1 MLITFEGIDGCGK
14 STQLTI
20 IGDLLEKKGC
30 KVLRLREP
38 GGTALS
44 ESIREI
50 LLSSKNKINDTTE
63 LLLFAS
69 ARANLVEEVIKPA
82 LLRDEYVLCDRFY
95 DSTTAYQGYG
105 RRIDLDII
113 NACNK
118 IATGGLKPDLTFYL
132 KIFLETAFIRAGHR
146 QPDRIEKA
154 GDDFFNRVV
163 DGFQKIA
170 ESEPERVKIIDAEGT
185 IEQTKIKIIQ
195 NIPIINS
202 DY

>member
-50 LLSSKNKINDTTE
+50 LLSSKNKINDTSE
-63 LLLFAS
+63 LLLFAA

-105 RRIDLDII
+105 RRIDLEII

-132 KIFLETAFIRAGHR
+132 KISLDTAFIRAGHR
-146 QPDRIEKA
+146 QQDRIEKA
-154 GDDFFNRVV
+154 GDDFFKRVV

-170 ESEPERVKIIDAEGT
+170 ESEPARVRIIDAEGT